1 MLHWT
6 VPSAQKHSYMP
17 RPSAQTPPFWHGFEW
32 HSSRSTSQKAP
43 PNPAKQ
49 VFFKKKKKRNFSS
62 HWNPR
67 LSSPQRHRAGA
78 GSWRLIRNQ
87 RLADW
92 LRETSCV
99 SDQRRCTWRLVHPST
114 NGHVQPHGPLMRLLT
129 EASASAWLHLTLIKQ
144 KAYKKKKKK
153 TPWGCFFH
161 TKECEKWMEIGA
173 QVRQSSMWW
182 KQVLNHCMSQ
192 TTWKCGKVP
201 LVVDELLEELRLEQA
216 EF

>member
-6 VPSAQKHSYMP
+6 VPSAQKHSYTP

-49 VFFKKKKKRNFSS
+49 IKKKKRKFSS
-62 HWNPR
+62 HRRLR
-67 LSSPQRHRAGA
+67 LSCPQRRRAGA
-78 GSWRLIRNQ
+78 GLIRNQ

-99 SDQRRCTWRLVHPST
+99 SDQRWCTWGLVQPST
-114 NGHVQPHGPLMRLLT
+114 DGHVQPHGPLMRLLT
-129 EASASAWLHLTLIKQ
+129 EASASAWLHLKLIL
-144 KAYKKKKKK
+144 KK
-153 TPWGCFFH
+153 TKEKKRSVFKTHWGCFFH
-161 TKECEKWMEIGA
+161 TKECDKWIEISA
-173 QVRQSSMWW
+173 QVKQSSLWW
-182 KQVLNHCMSQ
+182 KKVLSHCMSQ

-201 LVVDELLEELRLEQA
+201 LVVDELVEQPRLEEA